1 MTVHDTD
8 SLDCPC
14 GPDYFVPCD
23 EHEVDGETCWRCAAH
38 NGLLPLTRA
47 EADACDDPI
56 VIVHQE
62 DYA

>member
-1 MTVHDTD
+1 MTEHDVD

-14 GPDYFVPCD
+14 GPDYFAPCD
-23 EHEVDGETCWRCAAH
+23 EHDDPDATCWRCAAH

-47 EADACDDPI
+47 EADAATDPI

-62 DYA
+62 AFP